1 MINRSWTLVR
11 ASAGVVPM
19 PWPRARRRLSFAS
32 KPGVQ
37 SREGRS
43 FLAKKD
49 PEQRSPGT
57 REKILDAA
65 ERLIA
70 LHGVEGF
77 QVKDAAAAVGIRPA
91 SVYAHFEG
99 RDAIAKAVDARLYAG
114 IVEQVLPGEEG
125 DPKELLLRMVRNMV
139 RYYAAYPA
147 HLRLSLRDLA
157 QSSFPLEEPR
167 PPSAVYW
174 GKIVETFSSL
184 VERGVE
190 SGQFRQLRPDRL
202 QAQLVGAAMASLCW
216 LGWDDRGNCVS
227 GVTVEEVVREAQDL
241 LLRLLRNHET

>member
-1 MINRSWTLVR
+1 
-11 ASAGVVPM
+11 
-19 PWPRARRRLSFAS
+19 
-32 KPGVQ
+32 
-37 SREGRS
+37 
-43 FLAKKD
+43 LAKKD

-99 RDAIAKAVDARLYAG
+99 RDAIAQAVNARLYAG
-114 IVEQVLPGEEG
+114 IVEDALPGEEG
-125 DPKELLLRMVRNMV
+125 DPEELLLRLVRNMV
-139 RYYAAYPA
+139 HYYAAYPA

-157 QSSFPLEEPR
+157 QESFPLEEPG

-174 GKIVETFSSL
+174 AKIVEAFSSL

-190 SGQFRQLRPDRL
+190 SGRFRQLRPEGL
-202 QAQLVGAAMASLCW
+202 QAQLVGATMASLCW
-216 LGWDDRGNCVS
+216 LGWDESGNCVS
-227 GVTVEEVVREAQDL
+227 GVTVDEIVREAQDL

>member
-1 MINRSWTLVR
+1 M
-11 ASAGVVPM
+11 
-19 PWPRARRRLSFAS
+19 
-32 KPGVQ
+32 
-37 SREGRS
+37 GR
-43 FLAKKD
+43 KD

-99 RDAIAKAVDARLYAG
+99 RDAIAQAVDVRLYAG
-114 IVEQVLPGEEG
+114 IVEQVVPAGEG
-125 DPKELLLRMVRNMV
+125 DPEEQLLHMVENMV

-157 QSSFPLEEPR
+157 QSSFPLEDPP

-174 GKIVETFSSL
+174 QKIVDAFSML
-184 VERGVE
+184 VERGVA
-190 SGQFRQLRPDRL
+190 SGRFRKLRPDRL

-216 LGWDDRGNCVS
+216 LGWDENGNCVS
-227 GVTVEEVVREAQDL
+227 GVPVDEIVREAQDL
-241 LLRLLRNHET
+241 LLRLLRNYER

>member
-1 MINRSWTLVR
+1 L
-11 ASAGVVPM
+11 
-19 PWPRARRRLSFAS
+19 AR
-32 KPGVQ
+32 
-37 SREGRS
+37 
-43 FLAKKD
+43 KD

-77 QVKDAAAAVGIRPA
+77 QVKDAAEAVGIRPA

-99 RDAIAKAVDARLYAG
+99 RDAIAQAVDARLYAE
-114 IVEQVLPGEEG
+114 IVEQVVPTEEG
-125 DPKELLLRMVRNMV
+125 DPEEQLLRMVGNMV

-157 QSSFPLEEPR
+157 QSSFPLEDPP

-174 GKIVETFSSL
+174 EKIVEAFSTL
-184 VERGVE
+184 VERGVA
-190 SGQFRQLRPDRL
+190 SGQFRKLRPERL

-216 LGWDDRGNCVS
+216 RGWDENGNCVS
-227 GVTVEEVVREAQDL
+227 GVPVDEIVREAQDL
-241 LLRLLRNHET
+241 MLRLLRNHER